1 MTQLSRTHVAT
12 RRNVPPFDLILV
24 IATLLVSIIGVVMV
38 YTATRGSLLAQGED
52 PKTFLK
58 KQGLFVVLGFIVMV
72 VVALIDYRRLEPIAN
87 ILYWLII
94 LSLLG
99 VFAVGSSAQGAARW
113 FSLGPLQLQPSEFA
127 VLALILAVSAYRAR
141 READGLAWR
150 DVFRLLVM
158 AAIPIALVLLQPDLG
173 TAMIMIIVTL
183 VLLAVA
189 GLPIRILVMLLV
201 GTALFAVVAVESGL
215 LHHYQ
220 IARLTT
226 FLNPNSHS
234 TNPYVQS
241 AIYNEDQAKNA
252 IGSGGVFGSGIGHGV
267 ETNLG
272 YVPEQQTDFIFTAV
286 AEQLGF
292 VGSVFVLALE
302 GVIVVA
308 GAARRRGGPGHVRP
322 TDLQRPLRLH
332 RVQRL
337 PERRDDDGD
346 HADHGYPAP
355 VRELRRDGRAGVLRR
370 RGPGPE
376 RRSPQ
381 EIPMTDVQPEAE
393 AEPEVEAAVQPDP
406 LPAPAPERP
415 RPSFPAFRVMDVEDV
430 SMDLPSP
437 YPSVTLVESEP
448 PMRSLV
454 FPVGLPEGTAMAQA
468 LRRMDSRRPMTHE
481 LFMHVMQQ
489 ARIDVIALRLVGRDE
504 GNLLAE
510 LDLMTPAGRV
520 RVDCRPSDGIVLALR
535 MPVPAPI
542 LVDERLLEE
551 AGDVVPVTDDVTES
565 DEPTRP

>member
-58 KQGLFVVLGFIVMV
+58 KQGLFVVLGIIVMV
-72 VVALIDYRRLEPIAN
+72 VVALIDYRRIEPIAN

-127 VLALILAVSAYRAR
+127 VLALILAVSAYCAR

-150 DVFRLLVM
+150 DVFRLLIM
-158 AAIPIALVLLQPDLG
+158 AAIPIVLVLLQPDLG

-234 TNPYVQS
+234 SNPYVQS

-267 ETNLG
+267 QTNLG

-302 GVIVVA
+302 GVIAWRVLHAAVVA
-308 GAARRRGGPGHVRP
+308 RDTFGRLICSGLFAFIAFSVFQNAGMTMGIMPITGIPLPFVSYGGTAVLVFFGAVGLALSVGARRK
-322 TDLQRPLRLH
+322 
-332 RVQRL
+332 
-337 PERRDDDGD
+337 
-346 HADHGYPAP
+346 
-355 VRELRRDGRAGVLRR
+355 
-370 RGPGPE
+370 
-376 RRSPQ
+376 
-381 EIPMTDVQPEAE
+381 
-393 AEPEVEAAVQPDP
+393 
-406 LPAPAPERP
+406 
-415 RPSFPAFRVMDVEDV
+415 FR
-430 SMDLPSP
+430 
-437 YPSVTLVESEP
+437 
-448 PMRSLV
+448 
-454 FPVGLPEGTAMAQA
+454 
-468 LRRMDSRRPMTHE
+468 
-481 LFMHVMQQ
+481 
-489 ARIDVIALRLVGRDE
+489 
-504 GNLLAE
+504 
-510 LDLMTPAGRV
+510 
-520 RVDCRPSDGIVLALR
+520 
-535 MPVPAPI
+535 
-542 LVDERLLEE
+542 
-551 AGDVVPVTDDVTES
+551 
-565 DEPTRP
+565 